1 MHKLIAIAL
10 LAALPARVLAG
21 DAFEQASSIAY
32 EIIGAE
38 FESPLCRPPPA
49 SDARRQALVIALES
63 VKTAELSDEVGLTPL
78 HYAVVANDVPG
89 MQRLIEMGY
98 RRDTRDIHG
107 STLLHAAALVG
118 SVDALSFLLA
128 QGADPNVRSRAGGT
142 PLMDAASQ
150 NRPQLVW
157 LLISAGA
164 SAALRTDAGFSAL
177 HYALQCKNPEVIGV
191 LLDAGAPIDAKA
203 KALSAKFGIELSAKE
218 R

>member
-1 MHKLIAIAL
+1 MRKLIAIAL
-10 LAALPARVLAG
+10 LAVLPARVLAG

-38 FESPLCRPPPA
+38 FELPLCQPPPV
-49 SDARRQALVIALES
+49 SEARRQALAIALES
-63 VKTAELSDEVGLTPL
+63 EKTAELSDEVGLTPL

-89 MQRLIEMGY
+89 IQRLVNMGY
-98 RRDTRDIHG
+98 RMDTRDIHG
-107 STLLHAAALVG
+107 STLLHVASLVG

-142 PLMDAASQ
+142 PLMGAASQ
-150 NRPQLVW
+150 NRPELVW

-164 SAALRTDAGFSAL
+164 SAALRTDAGLTAL
-177 HYALQCKNPEVIGV
+177 HYALPCKDREVISA

-203 KALSAKFGIELSAKE
+203 KALSEKFGIELSANE